1 MKLFAVCLVAA
12 FVVTACGGQAPPS
25 SPTSSR
31 TSSVTSNTT
40 TAAPA
45 AAAGTFDC
53 AKPTNKAQQLICSET
68 QLTDLD
74 HRVQT
79 AYQQALTRAGAD
91 QPALTAAQNAF
102 VATRDGCADHADM
115 RPCVLE
121 AYQTRLVEL
130 AIADPA
136 TAAPPVVSYDCP
148 PDAGTLT
155 AQFYNQL
162 EPKTAVLDWKGNRVI
177 LFIQPSGS
185 GARYGRQGSEYW
197 EHQGEVTL
205 NLSGT
210 EFVCRTR

>member
-1 MKLFAVCLVAA
+1 MKLFAACLVAA

-25 SPTSSR
+25 SPTSS
-31 TSSVTSNTT
+31 VTAGTT
-40 TAAPA
+40 TASPGP
-45 AAAGTFDC
+45 AAGTFDC
-53 AKPTNKAQQLICSET
+53 ARPANKAQQLVCNET
-68 QLTDLD
+68 QLSDLD
-74 HRVQT
+74 RRAQS
-79 AYQQALTRAGAD
+79 AYQRALARPGAD

-102 VATRDGCADHADM
+102 AVTRDGCANQTDI
-115 RPCVLE
+115 RTCVLE

-162 EPKTAVLDWKGNRVI
+162 DPKTAVLDWKGNRVI